1 MLDHFQNPRNT
12 GELPPPS
19 VTVKVNNPA
28 CGDVMQ
34 LSMQV
39 TEGAIAAVRFKT
51 RGCVASIACGSML
64 TTMIQGKAAADVA
77 RLKPFDL
84 ASRIG
89 GLPPE
94 SGHASVLAID
104 ALKAALKAALA
115 ATPTA
120 AKPASSGA

>member
-1 MLDHFQNPRNT
+1 MYSPTMLDHFQNPRNS
-12 GELPPPS
+12 GELASPA

-34 LSMQV
+34 LSMRV
-39 TEGAIAAVRFKT
+39 SDNVITDVRFKT

-64 TTMIQGKAAADVA
+64 TTMIQGKAIGEAS
-77 RLKPFDL
+77 RIKPFDI
-84 ASRIG
+84 ATRIG

-104 ALKAALKAALA
+104 ALKAALKASG
-115 ATPTA
+115 PT
-120 AKPASSGA
+120 SSGA